1 MRFSGNITYT
11 TRSTIICWLPEAVG
25 IDANGC
31 DMLNN
36 DDFALFGQ
44 RETLWIHMG
53 AKWKIEIC
61 EALFFWRKYIVYIW
75 LQNSQSG
82 DSFRMLLD
90 LASSPGKKTE
100 GIRKQW
106 CIQ

>member
-53 AKWKIEIC
+53 AK
-61 EALFFWRKYIVYIW
+61 
-75 LQNSQSG
+75 
-82 DSFRMLLD
+82 
-90 LASSPGKKTE
+90 
-100 GIRKQW
+100 
-106 CIQ
+106 